1 MQAIGGVGAEDMRSQ
16 ARPRVTH
23 LDAVVHVLRMQAP
36 AHAASQQHA
45 RIGLP
50 AQARLHNGRQKST
63 RAGTLSARVP
73 ATCAR
78 GARDGL
84 GRETTPSHASFL
96 SHHGFLP
103 A

>member
-45 RIGLP
+45 RVGLP

-84 GRETTPSHASFL
+84 GRASESALAALTPMLTQAL
-96 SHHGFLP
+96 
-103 A
+103 